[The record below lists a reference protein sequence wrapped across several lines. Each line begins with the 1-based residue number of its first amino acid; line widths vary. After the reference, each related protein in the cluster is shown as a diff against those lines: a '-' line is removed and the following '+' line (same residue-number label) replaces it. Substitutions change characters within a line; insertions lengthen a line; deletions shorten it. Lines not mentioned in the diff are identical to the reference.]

1 MPWQEVS
8 TVSLRKEFVHLAQ
21 AEEANIR
28 ALCRRFRVSP
38 TTGYKWLGRF
48 RATGVSALA
57 DQSRRPY
64 TSPTRTPPEV
74 ERTILSARE
83 LHPAWG
89 ARKLRVWL
97 LNQGHHP
104 MPSPSTITAILGRH
118 GCIDAA
124 EAAKHRPWV
133 RFERPAPNDLWQMDF
148 KGQFPLAQGWCYPLT
163 VLDDHSRFAVGLQAC
178 GDQRWPTVQ
187 QQLTGVFR
195 RYGLPQEMLMDNGA
209 PWGADWD
216 HPYTPLTL
224 WLLRLGI
231 GVSHSRPYHPQT
243 QGKEERFHRTLKA
256 EVLQGRSFADLASC
270 QEAFDPWRAVY
281 NLERPHAAL
290 GLATPASR
298 YQVSPRPFPE
308 QLPAIEYGPQD
319 QVRRVQAHGE
329 ISFQRRSFRVSKAF
343 RGYPV
348 ALRATSRDGLWEVF
362 FLSHRIAQLDLREA
376 V

>member
-1 MPWQEVS
+1 
-8 TVSLRKEFVHLAQ
+8 
-21 AEEANIR
+21 
-28 ALCRRFRVSP
+28 
-38 TTGYKWLGRF
+38 
-48 RATGVSALA
+48 
-57 DQSRRPY
+57 
-64 TSPTRTPPEV
+64 
-74 ERTILSARE
+74 
-83 LHPAWG
+83 
-89 ARKLRVWL
+89 
-97 LNQGHHP
+97 

-118 GCIDAA
+118 GRIDAA

-148 KGQFPLAQGWCYPLT
+148 KGQFPLVQGWCYPLT

-187 QQLTGVFR
+187 QQLTGMFR
-195 RYGLPQEMLMDNGA
+195 RYGLPLEMLMDNGA

-216 HPYTPLTL
+216 HPYTPLTV
-224 WLLRLGI
+224 WLLRLSI

-256 EVLQGRSFADLASC
+256 EVLQGRSFADLAGC

-298 YQVSPRPFPE
+298 YHVSPRSFPE
-308 QLPAIEYGPQD
+308 QLPAIEYGSQD
-319 QVRRVQAHGE
+319 KVRRVQAQGE
-329 ISFQRRSFRVSKAF
+329 ISFQGHSFRVSKAF